1 METTYSPWTDASA
14 TLCVLN
20 ISNKDISFS
29 RTTSS
34 PSSSR
39 EFIRDRSDFFFYFEA
54 ISPEICFH
62 GLIINVPFLYTTID
76 KTYSFPNSKMS
87 KILCIY
93 TRRICCMRGETFS
106 KNRERKRRKKQFH
119 SPRSRKVFLIRV
131 EKGASGEF
139 RETNLVKICH
149 RRALLL

>member
-106 KNRERKRRKKQFH
+106 KNRERKRRKEQVIPLPKIEESFFNQ
-119 SPRSRKVFLIRV
+119 SGKR
-131 EKGASGEF
+131 GEF